1 MNILILLTP
10 KHNIEFAYENAT
22 LRQVLEKMEYHR
34 FSAIPIISKDGI
46 FVGTITEGELLWG
59 IINEYDLSL
68 KEAENILISEIKRHR
83 DNVPVHI
90 NNDVSDLFDVA
101 INQNFVPVLDDNDI
115 FIGIVTRQDILKYFY
130 QKTK

>member
-1 MNILILLTP
+1 MNILLLLTP

-34 FSAIPIISKDGI
+34 FSAIPIISKDGKY
-46 FVGTITEGELLWG
+46 VGTITEGDLLWS
-59 IINEYDLSL
+59 IKNEYDLSL

>member
-1 MNILILLTP
+1 MNILLLLTP

-34 FSAIPIISKDGI
+34 FSAIPIISKDGKY
-46 FVGTITEGELLWG
+46 VGTITEGDLLWA
-59 IINEYDLSL
+59 IKNEYDLSL